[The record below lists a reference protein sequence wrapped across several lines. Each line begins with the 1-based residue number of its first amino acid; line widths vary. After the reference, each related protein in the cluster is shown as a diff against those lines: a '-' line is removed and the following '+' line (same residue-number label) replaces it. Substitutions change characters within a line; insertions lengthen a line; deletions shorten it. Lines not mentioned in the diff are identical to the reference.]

1 MLGFLPGMSL
11 RDAATREIGYGQST
25 SDRSGTED
33 YNWQDRLGGLLG
45 GYTREDVEKE
55 MQRKQDKALL
65 EKLETRYGD
74 TGTRLG
80 VLDSSYKG
88 TVEGIKGKTEA
99 QLTSAQDSDAR
110 LAGLLETYAAT
121 PGANV
126 VGINPNISS
135 PGLQQLI
142 TSQLTANTKKKE
154 DKADRRLDRQ
164 ENLLNRRQDFA
175 ESQAQRQTA
184 YNNRVL
190 DMKDAREARNA
201 RDKQLMM
208 IIQGLNAFG
217 QGFQ

>member
-55 MQRKQDKALL
+55 MQRKQDKTLL

-88 TVEGIKGKTEA
+88 TVEGIKGRTES

-126 VGINPNISS
+126 AGINPNISS

-142 TSQLTANTKKKE
+142 TSQLTANTTKKE
-154 DKADRRLDRQ
+154 GKADRRLDRQ

-190 DMKDAREARNA
+190 DMKDAREARNT

-208 IIQGLNAFG
+208 IIQGLNSFG

>member
-55 MQRKQDKALL
+55 MQRKQDKTLL

-126 VGINPNISS
+126 AGINPNISS

-142 TSQLTANTKKKE
+142 TSQLTANTTKKE
-154 DKADRRLDRQ
+154 DKADRRLDKQ

-208 IIQGLNAFG
+208 IIQGLNSFG

>member
-11 RDAATREIGYGQST
+11 RDAATREIDYGQST
-25 SDRSGTED
+25 SDRSGTEN
-33 YNWQDRLGGLLG
+33 YNWQDRLGGFLG

-55 MQRKQDKALL
+55 MQKKLDKSLL
-65 EKLETRYGD
+65 ETLNPKYED
-74 TGTRLG
+74 TGSRLG
-80 VLDSSYKG
+80 VLNPSYVG
-88 TVEGIKGKTEA
+88 TTEGIKGKTSSQLVAA
-99 QLTSAQDSDAR
+99 QAADKR

-121 PGANV
+121 PNANV
-126 VGINPNISS
+126 AGINPNISA

-142 TSQLTANTKKKE
+142 TSQLTANTTKKE
-154 DKADRRLDRQ
+154 DKAERRLDRQ

-184 YNNRVL
+184 YDNRVL

-208 IIQGLNAFG
+208 IIQGLNSFG